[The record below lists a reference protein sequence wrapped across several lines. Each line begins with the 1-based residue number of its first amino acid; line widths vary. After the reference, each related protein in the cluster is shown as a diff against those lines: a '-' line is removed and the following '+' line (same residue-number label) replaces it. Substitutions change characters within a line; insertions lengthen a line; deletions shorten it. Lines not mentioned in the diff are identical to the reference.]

1 MQAPYPSHKN
11 KWQKEVEEKRGT
23 QRLKHGD
30 AAKMFNLDKIKV
42 NIITGQ
48 RSYTSILLDLSAGG
62 MSALV
67 KTSLPL
73 DLPVEVELF
82 FGDSELTAGGVVKNR
97 NKVGGQFRIGVQ
109 FTQLDP
115 EAEGILLLLYVA
127 VVVLVKQ
134 VGVDI

>member
-48 RSYTSILLDLSAGG
+48 RSYTSILLSNSHFGPLGAIANGIEGFIRSIGGCVTHVRSVFSARR
-62 MSALV
+62 AQ
-67 KTSLPL
+67 TPC
-73 DLPVEVELF
+73 F
-82 FGDSELTAGGVVKNR
+82 FGPLAH
-97 NKVGGQFRIGVQ
+97 F
-109 FTQLDP
+109 
-115 EAEGILLLLYVA
+115 
-127 VVVLVKQ
+127 
-134 VGVDI
+134 